1 MEHASSLAIPS
12 MVDLPV
18 TTFQAAERTWSVS
31 GLDAQDHIFR
41 WITAESRFYEDQL
54 LELLKRL
61 VAPGA
66 HVVDV
71 GANIGNHTLWF
82 AGAMQCTVRA
92 FEPIPALCAVLAHNV
107 AQNFL
112 DARVRV
118 EPYGVGRTRETAQ
131 IAVWDE
137 TNTGAS
143 SLQTS
148 GAGGSISIVAL
159 DDLTWE
165 RPVDLLKIDV
175 EGMELEVLDGALG
188 IIRRDRPVLA
198 VEARSAEE
206 QESLRQWLQQAG
218 YHVVGTLNAT
228 PTLVA
233 VPGGPQPPIE
243 PLAQTLEHL
252 MHRFDQFEQKLDR
265 FGRYVQKVSAVPAD
279 RGSDRIKAGA
289 GASSAENQDQVIRAL
304 QERIQRLEGELEAH
318 RRPDAEGFDQHDYTT
333 NPENRR

>member
-1 MEHASSLAIPS
+1 MEHASARANPS

-18 TTFQAAERTWSVS
+18 TTFQAAERIWSVS
-31 GLDAQDHIFR
+31 GLDAQDHIFQQ
-41 WITAESRFYEDQL
+41 ITSRSQFYEDQL

-61 VAPGA
+61 VAPGG

-82 AGAMQCTVRA
+82 AGAMQGTVRA

-118 EPYGVGRTRETAQ
+118 EPYGVGRTRGTAQ
-131 IAVWDE
+131 IAAWDE

-148 GAGGSISIVAL
+148 RAGGSISIVAL

-188 IIRRDRPVLA
+188 IIRRDRPVIA

-206 QESLRQWLQQAG
+206 QESLRRWLQEAG
-218 YHVVGTLNAT
+218 YHILGTLNAT

-243 PLAQTLEHL
+243 PLAQALEHL
-252 MHRFDQFEQKLDR
+252 MHRFDEFEQKLER
-265 FGRYVQKVSAVPAD
+265 FGRYVRRVSGDNA
-279 RGSDRIKAGA
+279 
-289 GASSAENQDQVIRAL
+289 ASPSVQIETFAPSPDPRDEDQTAL
-304 QERIQRLEGELEAH
+304 TLIERIQQLEGQLETLRH
-318 RRPDAEGFDQHDYTT
+318 GSAEAPEKDENTT
-333 NPENRR
+333 PEIGS